1 MARFDNKVVILTAA
15 ASGIGLAAAKRF
27 AAEGATLAL
36 ADLDFDKLQEH
47 GRALGLSGD
56 KLHLSRVDVSKPAE
70 VEALVSGTVER
81 FGGLDVLV
89 NNAGIGAFGFV
100 TEIAPETWEKIIAT
114 TLSSVFYASR
124 AAIPHLIKRRGNIV
138 NTASISG
145 LAADVGFAAYN
156 AAKGGV
162 VNLTRAIAIDHAADG
177 IRVNA
182 LCPGVVEAGS
192 TGWMV
197 KNEILM
203 AGFADRVPMGR
214 MAQPDEM
221 AGAILF
227 MASDDASY
235 MTGTN
240 LVVDGGLLAGTGQPQ
255 FRRLVEKAGW

>member
-1 MARFDNKVVILTAA
+1 MNRFDNKVVIVSAA

-27 AAEGATLAL
+27 AVEGATLSLCDIDLNTLQMHGAAL
-36 ADLDFDKLQEH
+36 DLPDDRL
-47 GRALGLSGD
+47 L
-56 KLHLSRVDVSKPAE
+56 LSRVDVSKPAE
-70 VEALVSGTVER
+70 IEALVAATVER
-81 FGGLDVLV
+81 FGGLDVLA

-100 TEIAPETWEKIIAT
+100 TEIAPEVWEKIIAT

-124 AAIPHLIKRRGNIV
+124 AAIPHLIKRKGNIV

-162 VNLTRAIAIDHAADG
+162 VNLTRAMAVDHAADR

-192 TGWMV
+192 TAWMV
-197 KNEILM
+197 KNETLM

-214 MAQPDEM
+214 MAHPDEM

-227 MASDDASY
+227 LASDDASY
-235 MTGTN
+235 MTGST

-255 FRRLVEKAGW
+255 FRRLVENSGW